1 MHLIPLLLSIL
12 ICFSVFSVFVPTSIV
27 HNASGHIFISD
38 DDASSIL
45 TLLEKLKV
53 EALMGNNT
61 MIQNMT
67 KSQEHLTKLIDSIDD
82 ISDSENEFDF
92 NSEQFDNSTVNA
104 LLFANLVDEVLR
116 NYGMSYGISPT
127 IMTNMSYLSTP
138 DLPDTTNKTGS
149 LVDVDKY
156 MISKEYF
163 KRASET
169 YDSTLR
175 IFEDR
180 MNKNSLNSLGE
191 HITDL
196 GYLID
201 NKTNPIEIMN
211 IVHTKIHPE
220 LQTAFNLTLRP

>member
-1 MHLIPLLLSIL
+1 MHLPQLLLSFL
-12 ICFSVFSVFVPTSIV
+12 ICLSIYSMYIFPSIV
-27 HNASGHIFISD
+27 HNTSGHIFISD
-38 DDASSIL
+38 DDASSML
-45 TLLEKLKV
+45 TLLEKLNV
-53 EALMGNNT
+53 EALMANNT
-61 MIQNMT
+61 MIQNIT
-67 KSQEHLTKLIDSIDD
+67 KSQEHLSNLINSIGD
-82 ISDSENEFDF
+82 INDSENEFDF

-138 DLPDTTNKTGS
+138 ALPDTINKTES

-175 IFEDR
+175 IFENR

-220 LQTAFNLTLRP
+220 LQTAFNLTFRP

>member
-1 MHLIPLLLSIL
+1 MSSPQLLLSFL
-12 ICFSVFSVFVPTSIV
+12 ICLSICSVYISLSTV
-27 HNASGHIFISD
+27 HNALGHIFISD
-38 DDASSIL
+38 DDASSML

-82 ISDSENEFDF
+82 ISDSENEFEF
-92 NSEQFDNSTVNA
+92 NSKQFNNSTVNA

-116 NYGMSYGISPT
+116 NYGMSYGISPR
-127 IMTNMSYLSTP
+127 IMTNMSYISTP
-138 DLPDTTNKTGS
+138 ALPDTINKTGS
-149 LVDVDKY
+149 LVDLDKY

-175 IFEDR
+175 IFENR
-180 MNKNSLNSLGE
+180 INKNSLNNLGE

-211 IVHTKIHPE
+211 IIHTKIHPE